1 VSVNRRAKRRAG
13 RNPFNLFPVVPRRI
27 PLPSRLL
34 PVLGAL
40 VALALAGCGDDPRRT
55 YAAEVDEPAYRQGQ
69 SLLKSGRRQEA
80 LAAFLN
86 VIERRSDAPESHL
99 EAGLL
104 YLHHINDP
112 LAAIYHFK
120 KYLALRPNS
129 QQSAVVR
136 QRIDFAIREFAKT
149 LPAQP
154 LPSQFERIDLLA
166 KIDRLTR
173 ENEDLKQQVADLKA
187 GRIDLG
193 QPAAAPST
201 VAPRGTGEFGLSPD
215 AVPTVRTRPS
225 NTVPAVRATPGA
237 QPPPRPAANAAV
249 AEPPKAAPTASSRGP
264 RTHVVQPGDTL
275 YKLAQQY
282 YNDRARWRDIF
293 AANRN
298 VMQSETD
305 LKAGM
310 TLRIP

>member
-1 VSVNRRAKRRAG
+1 MAMLA
-13 RNPFNLFPVVPRRI
+13 
-27 PLPSRLL
+27 
-34 PVLGAL
+34 AL
-40 VALALAGCGDDPRRT
+40 VLAGCGDDPRRT
-55 YAAEVDEPAYRQGQ
+55 YAAEIDEPAYRQGQ
-69 SLLKSGRRQEA
+69 ALLKSGRRQEA

-104 YLHHINDP
+104 YLHHLNDP

-129 QQSAVVR
+129 QQSSVVR

-166 KIDRLTR
+166 KVDRLTR
-173 ENEDLKQQVADLKA
+173 ENEDLKQQLADLKA
-187 GRIDLG
+187 GRIDV
-193 QPAAAPST
+193 PSSVAAAPSDPP
-201 VAPRGTGEFGLSPD
+201 ASRPTGQFEIASGP
-215 AVPTVRTRPS
+215 VPTVRTRPPTTRANPPPES
-225 NTVPAVRATPGA
+225 VRNPPAVASNPQT
-237 QPPPRPAANAAV
+237 
-249 AEPPKAAPTASSRGP
+249 KAGTAPLPSRGP
-264 RTHVVQPGDTL
+264 RSHVVQQGDTL

-282 YNDRARWRDIF
+282 YGDRARWRDIF

-298 VMQSETD
+298 VMQTETD
-305 LKAGM
+305 LKIGM

>member
-1 VSVNRRAKRRAG
+1 MLA
-13 RNPFNLFPVVPRRI
+13 
-27 PLPSRLL
+27 
-34 PVLGAL
+34 
-40 VALALAGCGDDPRRT
+40 ALALSGCGDDPRRT
-55 YAAEVDEPAYRQGQ
+55 YAAEIDEPAYRQGQ
-69 SLLKSGRRQEA
+69 ALLKSGRRQEA

-112 LAAIYHFK
+112 LAAIFHFK

-166 KIDRLTR
+166 KVDRLTR
-173 ENEDLKQQVADLKA
+173 ENEDLKQQLADLKA
-187 GRIDLG
+187 GRIDVPNSVATPSDP
-193 QPAAAPST
+193 PAARPAGQFEIASGP
-201 VAPRGTGEFGLSPD
+201 
-215 AVPTVRTRPS
+215 VPTVRTRP
-225 NTVPAVRATPGA
+225 PAA
-237 QPPPRPAANAAV
+237 RPAAPANETV
-249 AEPPKAAPTASSRGP
+249 RNPPAIAPNSQAKGGPVPLPSRGP
-264 RTHVVQPGDTL
+264 RAHVVQQGDTL

-282 YNDRARWRDIF
+282 YGDRARWRDIF

-298 VMQSETD
+298 VMQTETD
-305 LKAGM
+305 LKIGM

>member
-1 VSVNRRAKRRAG
+1 MA
-13 RNPFNLFPVVPRRI
+13 
-27 PLPSRLL
+27 
-34 PVLGAL
+34 
-40 VALALAGCGDDPRRT
+40 ALALVGCGDDPRRA
-55 YAAEVDEPAYRQGQ
+55 YAAEIDEPAYRQGVA
-69 SLLKSGRRQEA
+69 LLKSGRRQEA

-154 LPSQFERIDLLA
+154 LPTQFERIDLLA
-166 KIDRLTR
+166 KVDRLTR
-173 ENEDLKQQVADLKA
+173 ENEDLKQQLADLKA
-187 GRIDLG
+187 GRIDLPATATANVSVPSERAAG
-193 QPAAAPST
+193 QFDIA
-201 VAPRGTGEFGLSPD
+201 GGNI
-215 AVPTVRTRPS
+215 PTVRTRP
-225 NTVPAVRATPGA
+225 TTTRPAPAVTSEGPRNSPAVTPGA
-237 QPPPRPAANAAV
+237 QAKSGPTNAA
-249 AEPPKAAPTASSRGP
+249 PSRGP
-264 RTHVVQPGDTL
+264 RSHVVQQGDTL

-282 YNDRARWRDIF
+282 YGDRARWRDIF

-298 VMQSETD
+298 VMQTETD
-305 LKAGM
+305 LKIGM